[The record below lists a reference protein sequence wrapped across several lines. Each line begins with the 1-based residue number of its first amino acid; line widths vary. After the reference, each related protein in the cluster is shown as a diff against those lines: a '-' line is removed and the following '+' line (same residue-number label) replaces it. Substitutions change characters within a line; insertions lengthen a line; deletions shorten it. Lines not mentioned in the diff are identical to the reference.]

1 MSFKKS
7 FYAGIFLIAAATL
20 LLEITLTKVF
30 SIIHYHHLAFMIVST
45 ALFGYGF
52 SGVYLSVADWVS
64 RISPRRLV
72 FFSTLLFS
80 ITMII
85 AYWLILQTPL
95 DLSEILSSKTQ
106 LLYLGKVYLL
116 LAFPFFFSGLAVG
129 ALLTFYPER
138 INRLY
143 FADLT
148 GAGLGCFA
156 IVRIIP
162 VAGGSGTIL
171 IAAALTAAAP
181 ILFT

>member
-1 MSFKKS
+1 
-7 FYAGIFLIAAATL
+7 
-20 LLEITLTKVF
+20 
-30 SIIHYHHLAFMIVST
+30 
-45 ALFGYGF
+45 
-52 SGVYLSVADWVS
+52 
-64 RISPRRLV
+64 
-72 FFSTLLFS
+72 FS

-129 ALLTFYPER
+129 ALLTFYPDR

-148 GAGLGCFA
+148 GSGLGCFA
-156 IVRIIP
+156 IVLIIP

-171 IAAALTAAAP
+171 IAAALAAAAA
-181 ILFT
+181 ILFAEKWIWILFPVAIIGLVAFWIPDADDRFPTTLHSEKRYFHDSIAKGTRLYVGWS